1 MWKTFHIMS
10 VFKNKYYYPQVYTTF
25 SQTRMRAQPDF
36 LSIKHSNSSIRIGK
50 NT

>member
-1 MWKTFHIMS
+1 MWKTIRRISF
-10 VFKNKYYYPQVYTTF
+10 FKNKYYYAQVYTAF
-25 SQTRMRAQPDF
+25 SQTRMHTQPAF